1 MFRVE
6 ERYRLDMA
14 RIPVAQYEAFAGF
27 AGQVDLLQTRDL
39 VAVKPGPLKNPA
51 GRTER

>member
-1 MFRVE
+1 
-6 ERYRLDMA
+6 MA
-14 RIPVAQYEAFAGF
+14 RIPVGQYESFAGF

-39 VAVKPGPLKNPA
+39 VAIKQGVLKNPT